1 MGLYPS
7 QLVQASVH
15 PPCVF
20 QMPPCAFHQP
30 QGFDNDLA
38 TFTKKACNLT
48 HDKASLV
55 SFSLFLMPEKVSGFG
70 KQLVSGSLETVW
82 TMAISATHG
91 LESLLGNWRTSLFTF
106 VGHSESEES

>member
-55 SFSLFLMPEKVSGFG
+55 SFSLFLI
-70 KQLVSGSLETVW
+70 LVSGSLETVW